1 MPSYTENFSEVNY
14 PLLSENADSLA
25 ANTYNSAWGAMTIYH
40 RAVFVL
46 NVGDM
51 GQGATLDVQL
61 RQATNAAGAGAKV
74 IANEVITQLTQAA
87 GDGDQ
92 LVCIEIR
99 SEELDAAN
107 NFDFIGVQLV
117 VGGAAVELSWILY
130 GCVPRYAAT
139 PTTNWEE
146 IVNV

>member
-1 MPSYTENFSEVNY
+1 MASYTENFSEVWY
-14 PLLSENADSLA
+14 PLLTENADSIGVGTA
-25 ANTYNSAWGAMTIYH
+25 NSAWGAMTNYH
-40 RAVFVL
+40 RAVFFM

-51 GQGATLDVQL
+51 GQASTLDVQL
-61 RQATNAAGAGAKV
+61 RQATDAAGAGAKV

-87 GDGDQ
+87 GDGNQ

-107 NFDFIGVQLV
+107 NFDFIGVQTV
-117 VGGAAVELSWILY
+117 VGGAAIELSWTLFA
-130 GCVPRYAAT
+130 GVPRYAPT